1 MSIDF
6 WTIGVVIVVLM
17 FPAMVQLYV
26 HRLPEAPSCP
36 TCQRTTRPISECYA
50 ARWVPALA
58 ATSVGECTR
67 CGWRGRMR
75 WRWAARPVGR
85 RQH

>member
-1 MSIDF
+1 MSIDL
-6 WTIGVVIVVLM
+6 WTIGVVIAVLM
-17 FPAMVQLYV
+17 VPMMVQMYV

-36 TCQRTTRPISECYA
+36 TCRRTTRPVSEWQV

-58 ATSVGECTR
+58 ATSLGECTQ

-75 WRWAARPVGR
+75 WRWAARPVR
-85 RQH
+85 RRR